1 MKEITTSM
9 GRIMRLRERNRIG
22 GAPNAMKIHIESKKP
37 MRVVELNRRGPA
49 LRNGVVLP
57 WRDINEPILETT
69 LVVREPRSQLCLFGE
84 PLSRHFERASTARD
98 SAFGSVLASPTGNRK
113 AVVNF
118 I

>member
-22 GAPNAMKIHIESKKP
+22 GAPNAMNIHIESKKP

-69 LVVREPRSQLCLFGE
+69 LVVRETRSQLCLFGA
-84 PLSRHFERASTARD
+84 LSRHFERASTARD

-113 AVVNF
+113 AVVNS